1 MKRYYL
7 LYVVYLIYFFPA
19 APQTATIHDQLRFKS
34 LTINDG
40 LSHNR
45 VNSICQDHQGF
56 MCFATNE
63 GLNKYDGYTI
73 TAYKH
78 DPFDSTSIKENLVK
92 PTLVDHNGNIWLG
105 FIRKGLNTYNRDKD
119 SFIEYKNNK
128 GKTSFNFTY
137 ALFEDKNNLQ

>member
-7 LYVVYLIYFFPA
+7 LYFVYLIYFSPA

-56 MCFATNE
+56 MWFATNE

-73 TAYKH
+73 TVYKH
-78 DPFDSTSIKENLVK
+78 DPFDSTSLKENLVK

-128 GKTSFNFTY
+128 GKTSR
-137 ALFEDKNNLQ
+137 